1 VFGTQ
6 GPEVR
11 ILSLRPANATC
22 APLQISGFVIAYNRA
37 SLLRTCLRS
46 LRFVDEL
53 IVVDKS
59 STDDTPRIGR
69 RYADRFITVPWS
81 PTVEETRSF
90 ALDQCRHDWIA
101 FLDDDELLSPEAIE
115 YLRAPR
121 ASDSPDAVALPLR
134 HWILGAFDADA
145 YYWPEHQIRF
155 FRKGTVAFRPVVHG
169 GIDVRTDRVEQIAA
183 DSPICIEHLSHADTG
198 QWIERTNRYT
208 SRPTRV
214 RAAFDGTGMI
224 DFAHERI
231 DHWVARSRNS
241 DRNDYR
247 AAVALL
253 RAIYDMVD
261 RVKAWETEQG
271 LDGAKAFR
279 VRCETLDRAYD
290 DLETRLGIATGMGR
304 DRRPM
309 RNMLHR
315 LIGRRRC

>member
-1 VFGTQ
+1 
-6 GPEVR
+6 VR
-11 ILSLRPANATC
+11 
-22 APLQISGFVIAYNRA
+22 PLLISGFVIAYNRA

-53 IVVDKS
+53 IVIDKS

-69 RYADRFITVPWS
+69 RYADRLITVPWS

-121 ASDSPDAVALPLR
+121 ASDGPDAVALPLR
-134 HWILGAFDADA
+134 HWILGAFDSDA

-155 FRKGTVAFRPVVHG
+155 FRKGSVAFGPIVHG
-169 GIDVRTDRVEQIAA
+169 GIEVRTDRVEQIPQ
-183 DSPICIEHLSHADTG
+183 DSPICIEHLSHADTQ

-208 SRPTRV
+208 SRPGRV
-214 RAAFDGTGMI
+214 CADFDGTDMI
-224 DFAHERI
+224 DFAHRRI
-231 DHWVARSRNS
+231 DHWQARSRNS

-253 RAIYDMVD
+253 RAVYDMVD
-261 RVKAWETEQG
+261 RVKTWEAEKG
-271 LDGAKAFR
+271 RDGARAFQA
-279 VRCETLDRAYD
+279 RCESLDRAYD
-290 DLETRLGIATGMGR
+290 DLETRLGIATGMHR
-304 DRRPM
+304 DRQPPGKPPGS
-309 RNMLHR
+309 MLRR
-315 LIGRRRC
+315 LIRRLRC

>member
-1 VFGTQ
+1 
-6 GPEVR
+6 
-11 ILSLRPANATC
+11 LL
-22 APLQISGFVIAYNRA
+22 ISGFVIAYNRA

-53 IVVDKS
+53 IVIDKS
-59 STDDTPRIGR
+59 STDDTPRVGR
-69 RYADRFITVPWS
+69 RYADRVITVPWS

-121 ASDSPDAVALPLR
+121 PTDCPDVVALPRR

-155 FRKGTVAFRPVVHG
+155 FRKGTVTFGPIVHG
-169 GIDVRTDRVEQIAA
+169 GFEMHTDRVEQIPAQ
-183 DSPICIEHLSHADTG
+183 SPICIEHLSHTNTK

-208 SRPTRV
+208 SHPSRV
-214 RAAFDGTGMI
+214 RAEFDGTDMI
-224 DFAHERI
+224 GFAHDRI
-231 DHWVARSRNS
+231 DHWLALSRNS

-253 RAIYDMVD
+253 RAVYDMVD
-261 RVKAWETEQG
+261 RVKAWEVEQG
-271 LDGAKAFR
+271 LDGDRAFQL
-279 VRCETLDRAYD
+279 RCEALDRAYD
-290 DLETRLGIATGMGR
+290 DLQTRLGIATGMHCGQQ
-304 DRRPM
+304 PAG
-309 RNMLHR
+309 NMLQR
-315 LIGRRRC
+315 LIGRLCC